1 MTCSGCNGFWLGSV
15 TAGSLWEWKGIL
27 IRNVGFSL
35 DMATLLM
42 ALGHSVHIWWLHGM
56 AFHLMDSV
64 LFLNICVNIS
74 FWHSMSCSIYNHFR
88 ISDQA
93 LLGAMFK
100 QIKGFIKLRKALG
113 ALHAALPDVKSYKL
127 LMMNVPSVPCDLV
140 FYCLSFSYY
149 SCRNVE
155 LG

>member
-1 MTCSGCNGFWLGSV
+1 MEYVVNGNTQSSHMEYRYQFYFKKIKMTCSGCNGFWLRSV

-42 ALGHSVHIWWLHGM
+42 ALGHYVHIWWLHGM

-74 FWHSMSCSIYNHFR
+74 FWHSMSCSIYNHLEFLIR
-88 ISDQA
+88 PCKVLCSSELKDSSNWE
-93 LLGAMFK
+93 
-100 QIKGFIKLRKALG
+100 KL
-113 ALHAALPDVKSYKL
+113 
-127 LMMNVPSVPCDLV
+127 
-140 FYCLSFSYY
+140 
-149 SCRNVE
+149 
-155 LG
+155 